1 MILDLNDME
10 AGAELAASVA
20 IVGGGVAGIIL
31 ATRLAGAGRS
41 VFLLEAGGEEHEA
54 ESQALYDGEVADQA
68 LHAPLATYRE
78 RRLGGTSTIWGG
90 RCVPFD
96 PIDFEAR
103 DWIPQSGWPF
113 GQEELLPFYEEGNA
127 LCEAGRFAYSTAQAF
142 PNGTRPIISNF
153 AGRSFSDDTL
163 ERFSCPSDF
172 GTRYKGRLRSE
183 PDLRV
188 LLHANVTHINASPS
202 GEVRSLSVKTLG
214 GKEFSITAA
223 TFILAAGGLEV
234 PRLLLTSTDH
244 HEAGLGNGHGWV
256 GRTYMCHLAGTIG
269 RLKVATPSGV
279 SHGYDISQEGIY
291 CRRRFLLKASAQREL
306 QVGSFVARLHHPRIP
321 DPTHRTG
328 FLSALFLMKPFIS
341 YEYRKRLHGE
351 GGLAWRDLLAHLRNL
366 ACDPVDTAR
375 TLAHWARTHTLADRK
390 FPSIIVKPKSG
401 EYSLDFNA
409 EQEPNPDSRVT
420 LTAER
425 DRLGQQKLRVD
436 WRYTGN
442 DIRTVRMSLRALEAD
457 LQACGAATFCFDD
470 DEVEPCAIRDGA
482 YGGHHIGTTRMS
494 TSPRYGVVDG
504 DCRVHGTPN
513 LYIAGS
519 SVFPTSS
526 HANPTLT
533 IAALSLRLAKHLQVA
548 GRAPI

>member
-31 ATRLAGAGRS
+31 ATRLAEAGRS
-41 VFLLEAGGEEHEA
+41 VLLLEAGGEEREA
-54 ESQALYDGEVADQA
+54 ETQALYDGEVADQA

-78 RRLGGTSTIWGG
+78 RRLGGSSTIWGG

-127 LCEAGRFAYSTAQAF
+127 FCEAGRFAYSAAQAF

-163 ERFSCPSDF
+163 ERFSCPSNF

-183 PDLRV
+183 PNVRV
-188 LLHANVTHINASPS
+188 LLHANVTRIHASPS
-202 GEVRSLSVKTLG
+202 GEVRGLAVKTLG
-214 GKEFSITAA
+214 GKEFSVTAA
-223 TFILAAGGLEV
+223 TFILAAGGLEI

-244 HEAGLGNGHGWV
+244 HEAGLGNGYGWV
-256 GRTYMCHLAGTIG
+256 GRTYMCHIAGTIG

-321 DPTHRTG
+321 DPSHRTG

-351 GGLAWRDLLAHLRNL
+351 GGVIWRDLPAHLRNL

-375 TLAHWARTHTLADRK
+375 TLAHWAFADTLADRK

-401 EYSLDFNA
+401 EYTLDFNA

-436 WRYTGN
+436 WRYTAN
-442 DIRTVRMSLRALEAD
+442 DIRTVRLSLRALEAD
-457 LQACGAATFCFDD
+457 LQACGAATLRFDD
-470 DEVEPCAIRDGA
+470 DEVEPCATRDGA
-482 YGGHHIGTTRMS
+482 YGGHHVGTTRMS
-494 TSPRYGVVDG
+494 GGPKDRVVDS

-513 LYIAGS
+513 LYIASS

-548 GRAPI
+548 GCNRT